1 MNLNDRQRRFLFG
14 GLVVLLTAIG
24 LYLTFAAP
32 EDDEPARQE
41 ARPSGTPTAGP
52 IGPASP
58 PPGIQSPVNPAEF
71 DIYRLL
77 PFNRQEFATAAD
89 LAQRFVAAYGTYR
102 FDEPPETY
110 AARLAGFVSEDL
122 RGQLARDAGTPGL
135 LEERRRT
142 KVVAQGS
149 ASLDQVRTIENNSI
163 IFVVTGTQRVTEG
176 GAESNDRKRYAVT
189 VARDGGS
196 LKVYSFQPADVGQVG
211 DTG

>member
-14 GLVVLLTAIG
+14 GLVVLLAAIG

-32 EDDEPARQE
+32 EDDPPRRQ

-52 IGPASP
+52 VGPASP
-58 PPGIQSPVNPAEF
+58 PPGIQQPVNPADF

-77 PFNRQEFATAAD
+77 PFNREEFATAAD

-110 AARLAGFVSEDL
+110 AARLSGFVTEDL
-122 RGQLARDAGTPGL
+122 GVQLARDAATPGL

-163 IFVVTGTQRVTEG
+163 IFLVTGTQRVTEG
-176 GAESNDRKRYAVT
+176 DAESNDRKRYAVT

-196 LKVYSFQPADVGQVG
+196 LKVYSFQPADVGQAG

>member
-32 EDDEPARQE
+32 EDEPGRPK

-52 IGPASP
+52 PGPASP
-58 PPGIQSPVNPAEF
+58 PPGIQNPVNPGQF

-77 PFNRQEFATAAD
+77 PFNREEFAAAAD

-102 FDEPPETY
+102 FDEAPETY
-110 AARLAGFVSEDL
+110 ATRLSGFVTDDL
-122 RGQLARDAGTPGL
+122 KAQLARDAATPGL
-135 LEERRRT
+135 LEERRQDQ
-142 KVVAQGS
+142 VVAQGS

-163 IFVVTGTQRVTEG
+163 IFLVTGTQRVSEGTTE
-176 GAESNDRKRYAVT
+176 SSDRKRYAVT

-196 LKVYSFQPADVGQVG
+196 LKIYSFEPADVGQAG